1 MGGRDKSGRGHA
13 KEDLNPMGV
22 YAMGYGVASAATC
35 VPQGRSGR
43 VCGGRRRDVDG
54 GRRPGR
60 KGRVSQARVVTPVV
74 ARAGDVATDTGQK
87 ALRLNLDNTLY
98 GTFAEIGA
106 GQEVS
111 RWFFRV
117 GGAAGTVAKA
127 VSAYDMTISDT
138 LYGACDRYVTRER
151 LESMLDYEFLQV
163 QLPLNKDRGEDT
175 RFFAFANTLV
185 AQSYMGNRECH
196 GWIGLK
202 FQHEPKAKPSTLL
215 MHIRMLDATAQLQ
228 QEAVG
233 VLGVNLL
240 NACFYLRDD
249 VKAML
254 GSLSDGLGGKGAWE
268 AGEKRI
274 EVDLAD
280 LDGPA
285 FAGGNGEVNR
295 MAALHLI
302 TTGLTDAAFFSSDG
316 KVLLPSD
323 ELRKKHILV
332 HRGVLRPPSKLD
344 VEMLRAGAEQMLC
357 SLDGESEEGR
367 CVLPS
372 ESVSCL
378 EMMMDPADE
387 HDEAGFL
394 DRVDMGNKL
403 GYPVFV
409 TRFFFYFSLVG
420 YFARFSRQAHVL
432 TMGIPGLKS
441 LFDEAYYDKL
451 EGGVLEA
458 FGRLLKFDTK
468 IYVYPD
474 LKQGSG
480 GEVET
485 VENVE
490 LASPVTQKL
499 FEYLREKGAIVP
511 ISSYKQEMLSEG
523 NVPKDLRDAISAG
536 DASKWKALVPE
547 ALHEAVQEK
556 YSGKP
561 YEHKQQRALDI

>member
-1 MGGRDKSGRGHA
+1 MGCG
-13 KEDLNPMGV
+13 GV
-22 YAMGYGVASAATC
+22 GGVANASRRGAVDGTGQRGSRVGASAGTGVAAG
-35 VPQGRSGR
+35 VQ
-43 VCGGRRRDVDG
+43 GRRRRDEIFLRG
-54 GRRPGR
+54 KPKQGRW
-60 KGRVSQARVVTPVV
+60 RVSPV
-74 ARAGDVATDTGQK
+74 RAIDRELSTDTGQK

-163 QLPLNKDRGEDT
+163 QLPLNKDRGDAT
-175 RFFAFANTLV
+175 KFFAFANTLV

-202 FQHEPKAKPSTLL
+202 FQHEPRAKPSTLL

-233 VLGVNLL
+233 TLGVNLI

-249 VKAML
+249 VKNML
-254 GSLSDGLGGKGAWE
+254 GSLSDGLGGIGAWE

-285 FAGGNGEVNR
+285 FSGVDNR

-302 TTGLTDAAFFSSDG
+302 TTGLTDAAFFASDG
-316 KVLLPSD
+316 KVLLPSE

-332 HRGVLRPPSKLD
+332 HRGVLRPPSNLD
-344 VEMLRAGAEQMLC
+344 VEMLRAGAEQLFC
-357 SLDGESEEGR
+357 TLDSSGDGTE
-367 CVLPS
+367 CLLPS
-372 ESVSCL
+372 QSVSCL
-378 EMMMDPADE
+378 EMMMDPEDE

-403 GYPVFV
+403 GHPVFV
-409 TRFFFYFSLVG
+409 TKFFFYFSLVG

-441 LFDEAYYDKL
+441 LFDEKYYDKL
-451 EGGVLEA
+451 EGGLLEA

-474 LKQGSG
+474 LKEGSG
-480 GEVET
+480 GEIET

-490 LASPVTQKL
+490 LSSPVTQKL
-499 FEYLREKGAIVP
+499 FEYLREKGAIV
-511 ISSYKQEMLSEG
+511 SMSNYKQEMLSEG
-523 NVPKDLRDAISAG
+523 NVPKSLREAISEG
-536 DASKWKALVPE
+536 DAAKWKNLVPE
-547 ALHEAVQEK
+547 VLHDDVEEK
-556 YSGKP
+556 FCGKV
-561 YEHKQQRALDI
+561 YEHKQKRALDI